1 MMFLRR
7 KATFTSTL
15 VVRRTMSVATSESAD
30 ILRIPVSPSE
40 QSSCKLSGIIV
51 LKYVSG
57 ITLRSRLARP
67 TPIRFP
73 RADETTR
80 HAAELFNKHGL
91 IYFDRIM
98 SLDWVRHHD
107 SCSPARLRRR
117 TSALCRNTS
126 MRPSHEAILA
136 AEKLRFCAC

>member
-107 SCSPARLRRR
+107 SCSPA
-117 TSALCRNTS
+117 
-126 MRPSHEAILA
+126 
-136 AEKLRFCAC
+136 